1 MEKRCKGCQIEFKP
15 VRSDQEYHSH
25 KCYDK
30 QYNLRRDPLKVILA
44 KKSFRERNRKRLNEE
59 AKAYYQAHK
68 LEAIEKAKARR
79 LKRKQS
85 GMLKSYF
92 ESSYGTNNK
101 TGRQE
106 CLPA

>member
-1 MEKRCKGCQIEFKP
+1 MIRCKGCQIEFKP

-30 QYNLRRDPLKVILA
+30 QYNLRRDLGKRKLWYIE
-44 KKSFRERNRKRLNEE
+44 FRKRNRERLNEE
-59 AKAYYQAHK
+59 AKAYYQAHR